1 MHIII
6 LGAGVIGV
14 TQAYYLAKKGHKVT
28 VFDRHENSALE
39 TSFGN
44 AGQITPGYA
53 MLWAAPGIP
62 MKAIKWLFEK
72 HAPLAIQ
79 PTLDL
84 AQYKFLWNM
93 YRNCTNQKF
102 DINKSR
108 LMRISEYSRQCLI
121 DLRAETGIAYEN
133 RSLGITQLLRTQK
146 QMENVNAYTK
156 ILDEFSVPYEIL
168 DQAGILAV
176 EPGLKAS
183 AHKLLGGLRLPND
196 ETGDCYLFTSRLTE
210 MCESLGVQFKFNHTI
225 ENIVTDGH
233 KIASITAN
241 GEDYSGDVFVDCL
254 GAYTPFLLRKI
265 GINVPIYPM
274 KGYSLTAEIDDEEY
288 APVSSILDDT
298 YKVAITRFDKRM
310 RIGGMAEISG
320 FNLKLNPK
328 RRETLE
334 FILNDLFPKAGNIKS
349 ATFWAGL
356 RPKTPDSTPII
367 GATQYNNLYINAGHG
382 TLGWTQ
388 ACGSSR
394 YLSDIISGNAP
405 EIATEG
411 LDISRYDS

>member
-53 MLWAAPGIP
+53 MPWAAPGIP

-168 DQAGILAV
+168 DQTGILAV

-254 GAYTPFLLRKI
+254 GSYTPFLLRKI

-320 FNLKLNPK
+320 FNLKLNLK

-388 ACGSSR
+388 ACGSNR
-394 YLSDIISGNAP
+394 YLSDIISGNLP

>member
-1 MHIII
+1 MHVII

-14 TQAYYLAKKGHKVT
+14 TQAYYLAKKGYKVT
-28 VFDRHENSALE
+28 VFDRQDGVAAE

-53 MLWAAPGIP
+53 MPWAAPGIP
-62 MKAIKWLFEK
+62 MKAVKWLFEK

-79 PTLDL
+79 PTLDS

-93 YRNCTNQKF
+93 YRNCTNERF

-121 DLRAETGIAYEN
+121 DLRAELDISYEN
-133 RSLGITQLLRTQK
+133 RSLGITQLLRTSK
-146 QMENVNAYTK
+146 QMENVKAYTA

-168 DQAGILAV
+168 DQTGILGV

-196 ETGDCYLFTSRLTE
+196 ETGDCDLFTQRLAE
-210 MCESLGVQFKFNHTI
+210 ICQKLGVQFKFNQTV
-225 ENIVTDGH
+225 ENIATDGY
-233 KIASITAN
+233 KVSTITAN
-241 GEDYSGDVFVDCL
+241 SEDYSADIVVDCL
-254 GAYTPFLLRKI
+254 GSYTPFLLRKI
-265 GINVPIYPM
+265 GIDVPIYPM
-274 KGYSLTAEIDDEEY
+274 KGYSLTVEINNEEC
-288 APVSSILDDT
+288 APMSSILDDT
-298 YKVAITRFDKRM
+298 YKVAITRFDNRM

-328 RRETLE
+328 RRATLE
-334 FILNDLFPKAGNIKS
+334 FILNDLFPKAGNIKNS
-349 ATFWAGL
+349 MFWAGL

-367 GATQYNNLYINAGHG
+367 GGTRYKNLYINAGHG

-394 YLSDIISGNAP
+394 YLSDVISEVTP
-405 EIATEG
+405 EIDIKG
-411 LDISRYDS
+411 LDISRYYV